1 MGRHNMHWSQE
12 LISVLIVGTKQINQ
26 QDTTWFSKSKHQIQ
40 LAMVKFLKTHFIL
53 NFECKCGAGIC

>member
-12 LISVLIVGTKQINQ
+12 LIPVLIVQTKQINQ

-40 LAMVKFLKTHFIL
+40 LAMVRNDNIF
-53 NFECKCGAGIC
+53 